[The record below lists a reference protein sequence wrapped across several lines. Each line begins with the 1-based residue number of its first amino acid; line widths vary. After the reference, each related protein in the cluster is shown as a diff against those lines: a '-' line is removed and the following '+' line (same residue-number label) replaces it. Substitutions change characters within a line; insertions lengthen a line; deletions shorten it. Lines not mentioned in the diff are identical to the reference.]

1 MFHAKLLLLRAFL
14 QFMFDSL
21 TLSVDAGLLVLI
33 WMVQLIIYPSFLFYE
48 RNNLI
53 TWHQKYTGLITV
65 IVAPLMF
72 GQLGCSIYG
81 LIDQWE
87 YLAIVKLGLIG
98 LVWLSTF
105 IYFAPTHGK
114 ISQGDFSESTLNQ
127 LVKLNWFRT
136 ITWTL
141 VFLLEFSLFNI

>member
-1 MFHAKLLLLRAFL
+1 
-14 QFMFDSL
+14 MFDTL
-21 TLSVDAGLLVLI
+21 TLSFDAGLLVLI
-33 WMVQLIIYPSFLFYE
+33 WMVQLIIYPSFLYYE

-53 TWHQKYTGLITV
+53 TWHKKYTGLITV

-72 GQLGCSIYG
+72 GQLGCSIYV
-81 LIDQWE
+81 LIDGFQFMS
-87 YLAIVKLGLIG
+87 IVKLGLIL

-114 ISQGDFSESTLNQ
+114 ISKGDFSETTLQQ

-136 ITWTL
+136 FTWTL
-141 VFLLEFSLFNI
+141 VFILTFFNF